1 VFVVIAKLIKH
12 KTLKFYIIGSIVV
25 IIALFGTLEVS
36 TRLISWITGK
46 GFTLSLHEY
55 DPLDRELTSIYRWH
69 PFTGITFKPNIV
81 LNGSHSQQKGKARI
95 YIDQYGF
102 LTKGNNLTY
111 QKSVNEIRIAFIGAS
126 TTANVSLSFDENWP
140 GYLGNLLQNE
150 LSDKK
155 VTILNAGVPGFD
167 TAQSIGNLA
176 LRVMPFRPDIVIIY
190 HLYNDLKAVRKNKTF
205 RPDYSHI
212 HPKPFGFHQQPII
225 LIRWLNKSML
235 YVRLRNKLREIK
247 KAQLKI
253 EKRKKILQ
261 QTGRL
266 ADIPEQAVRT
276 FEQHI
281 RSLVSIANA
290 GGAKVVLSSFATLHD
305 PHLDYSDKNAILQL
319 SALQKKEIFAIMNF
333 TPGLT
338 LEAVFNGFNR
348 YNRVL
353 REVADLNNTGWVDNA
368 SLVPHKDRYFVDRVH
383 FSREGAALMAKS
395 FLPMILEILKYEK
408 L

>member
-1 VFVVIAKLIKH
+1 
-12 KTLKFYIIGSIVV
+12 
-25 IIALFGTLEVS
+25 
-36 TRLISWITGK
+36 
-46 GFTLSLHEY
+46 
-55 DPLDRELTSIYRWH
+55 
-69 PFTGITFKPNIV
+69 
-81 LNGSHSQQKGKARI
+81 
-95 YIDQYGF
+95 
-102 LTKGNNLTY
+102 
-111 QKSVNEIRIAFIGAS
+111 
-126 TTANVSLSFDENWP
+126 
-140 GYLGNLLQNE
+140 
-150 LSDKK
+150 
-155 VTILNAGVPGFD
+155 
-167 TAQSIGNLA
+167 
-176 LRVMPFRPDIVIIY
+176 
-190 HLYNDLKAVRKNKTF
+190 
-205 RPDYSHI
+205 
-212 HPKPFGFHQQPII
+212 
-225 LIRWLNKSML
+225 ML

-253 EKRKKILQ
+253 EKRKKIIQ

-305 PHLDYSDKNAILQL
+305 PHIDYSDKNAILKL

-338 LEAVFNGFNR
+338 LEAVFNGINR

-353 REVADLNNTGWVDNA
+353 RKVADLNHTGWVDTA

-383 FSREGAALMAKS
+383 FSREGAALMAKNL
-395 FLPMILEILKYEK
+395 LPKILEILEYEK